1 MMRFVK
7 RLAAIRHEID
17 SWGMRLPSAS
27 RLKEPRI
34 MVYLDRAPEGNP
46 DIFVGILS
54 REDGPG
60 AAL

>member
-7 RLAAIRHEID
+7 RLAAIRDEID

-46 DIFVGILS
+46 
-54 REDGPG
+54 EDRV
-60 AAL
+60 